1 MEYPTVFPDYLSL
14 HIGFVVGSASLSF
27 KMDYLVLQSGIA
39 LQCLL
44 FLPDGGLFRMDFP
57 EPGR

>member
-14 HIGFVVGSASLSF
+14 HIGFVVGSASLSS
-27 KMDYLVLQSGIA
+27 KMDYLVLQSGIQ

-44 FLPDGGLFRMDFP
+44 FLPDGGLSRMDCP